1 MTYRKGLL
9 LFGAAALLSNGC
21 LAQETSAAEIS
32 ASAADDIVQTQ
43 GSNNNNNVPA
53 VIGIDFF
60 IIQATGTDFCLTANE
75 KDVTAVA
82 QLAKCDGSDLQLW
95 SYDKGSDLKNQLI
108 NRATRTCLTGMPANT
123 HYPTLCMHYF
133 GLIAIAQQ
141 GQAVS
146 IASKH
151 RLHTVLQ
158 SRQPRQTKSL
168 PATRRLRAPQEET
181 FSKSLTQN

>member
-32 ASAADDIVQTQ
+32 AS
-43 GSNNNNNVPA
+43 SNNNNNVPA

-75 KDVTAVA
+75 IDVTAVA

-95 SYDKGSDLKNQLI
+95 SYDKGSDLKNQLV

-123 HYPTLCMHYF
+123 HLSSHM
-133 GLIAIAQQ
+133 L
-141 GQAVS
+141 
-146 IASKH
+146 
-151 RLHTVLQ
+151 VL
-158 SRQPRQTKSL
+158 
-168 PATRRLRAPQEET
+168 LRV
-181 FSKSLTQN
+181 